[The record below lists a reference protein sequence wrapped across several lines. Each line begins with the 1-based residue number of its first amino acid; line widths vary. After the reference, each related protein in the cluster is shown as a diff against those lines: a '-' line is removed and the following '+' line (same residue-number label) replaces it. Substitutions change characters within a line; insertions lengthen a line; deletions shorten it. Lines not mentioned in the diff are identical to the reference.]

1 MRRLAPVFLLLAAC
15 AAPSSTLSGP
25 PTLRPGRAEA
35 VGFSTSR
42 LARIDTALTEWV
54 TKGEIPGGVGL
65 VARRGTIVYHQA
77 IGYDDV
83 AAKTPLAKDGIF
95 RIASQT
101 KAVTSVAVM
110 MLYEEGKFALDD
122 PVSKF
127 IPTFTGQRVLDKFN
141 EKDSSY
147 TTVPAKRGITV
158 RDLLTHTAGI
168 SYPYWGTPWRRIY
181 GNQGLAINHT
191 FGFDAKGE
199 TLAGPMSR
207 LGAAP
212 LVHQPGEKF
221 TYGFNVDLLGY
232 LVEIWSGQTLDGF
245 FQTRIFGP
253 LGMTDSYFNVPA
265 GKAGRMVTFHR
276 ADSVAPLVKRDW
288 LVFPTRD
295 SLPLDF
301 PLRTK
306 TYFGGGGGLS
316 GTIMDYAVFLQ
327 MLANGGE
334 YRGVRLLAPSTVRLM
349 TTNQIGGL
357 EANEAGDR
365 FGLGFSLVT
374 EKSAGKSPAGLGTYG
389 WGGALSTVYWVD
401 PVNDLI
407 ILFYRQMWGAPR
419 ADIDQRFRAL
429 VYQAMVE

>member
-1 MRRLAPVFLLLAAC
+1 MPRLVPVLLVLTACTAP
-15 AAPSSTLSGP
+15 APGDARALH
-25 PTLRPGRAEA
+25 PGRPEV
-35 VGFSTSR
+35 VGFSTAR
-42 LARIDTALTEWV
+42 LARIDTAVTEWV
-54 TKGEIPGGVGL
+54 AKGEIPGAVAL
-65 VARRGTIVYHQA
+65 VARHGTIVYHQA

-83 AAKTPLAKDGIF
+83 AAKTPLAKDAIF
-95 RIASQT
+95 RIASQS
-101 KAVTSVAVM
+101 KAITSVAVM

-127 IPTFTGQRVLDKFN
+127 IPAFKGQPVFDKFN
-141 EKDSSY
+141 EKDGSY

-158 RDLLTHTAGI
+158 RHLLTHTAGI
-168 SYPYWGTPWRRIY
+168 SYPYWGTPWERIY
-181 GNQGLAINHT
+181 GGKGLTIGHT
-191 FGFDAKGE
+191 FGHDDSGE

-212 LVHQPGEKF
+212 LLHQPGEKF
-221 TYGFNVDLLGY
+221 SYGFSVDLLGY
-232 LVEIWSGQTLDGF
+232 LVEVWSGQTLDDF
-245 FQTRIFGP
+245 VRARIFEP

-265 GKAGRMVTFHR
+265 EKAGRMVTFHR

-288 LVFPTRD
+288 LVFPSKD

-301 PLRTK
+301 PLRK
-306 TYFGGGGGLS
+306 KVYFGGGGGLS

-349 TTNQIGGL
+349 TTNQIGTL
-357 EANEAGDR
+357 EANEAGDK
-365 FGLGFSLVT
+365 FGLGFSLVA

-389 WGGALSTVYWVD
+389 WGGALATVYWVD

-407 ILFYRQMWGAPR
+407 ILFYRQMWGGPPGTVE
-419 ADIDQRFRAL
+419 QRFRGL